1 MASFDSSLFLLQFT
15 TLIVTKKLLMV
26 MFIII
31 NQVLMFD
38 SLQGRT
44 CLHYAAYYGHFDCLQ
59 ALLSAAH
66 SSSLA
71 DSWSLPL
78 TLTKKVANW

>member
-1 MASFDSSLFLLQFT
+1 
-15 TLIVTKKLLMV
+15 MV
-26 MFIII
+26 MFII

-44 CLHYAAYYGHFDCLQ
+44 CLHYVAYYGHFDCLQ

-66 SSSLA
+66 SSPLA

-78 TLTKKVANW
+78 TLAKTGKIIGELCDYSLIV